1 MTETNNQPIQAIVN
15 AVKILDLINEK
26 NEIGVREIAK
36 ILDIPKSTV
45 FRIIKTLESQNL
57 LVSTHEDEYAI
68 GYKMLNYRA
77 GINKEKNLITYATDS
92 LKNFCKNTNE
102 TINLAIRNR
111 DKTFIIYSEEG
122 EYYSLQSNMLPESDL
137 YCSSTGKIFM
147 ASMPEEDVMKYFSG
161 ILTKRTINTIT
172 NYNQFL
178 KEKQTILNTDIAY
191 DHEEYEYGLTCVA
204 TSIKVKDEIIAAI
217 SVSGPTTRLKVKGF
231 ENLEKELLLTAKSI
245 EEKIIANI

>member
-111 DKTFIIYSEEG
+111 DKTFIIYSE
-122 EYYSLQSNMLPESDL
+122 
-137 YCSSTGKIFM
+137 
-147 ASMPEEDVMKYFSG
+147 
-161 ILTKRTINTIT
+161 
-172 NYNQFL
+172 
-178 KEKQTILNTDIAY
+178 
-191 DHEEYEYGLTCVA
+191 
-204 TSIKVKDEIIAAI
+204 
-217 SVSGPTTRLKVKGF
+217 
-231 ENLEKELLLTAKSI
+231 
-245 EEKIIANI
+245 ANIIPCNPICCQNRIYIVQVQEKSLWLPCRKKML